1 MKRASWWVMAA
12 VILAAGALVYYVWT
26 LGRLAPPRAPAP
38 PSELPAP
45 AAPAPAPPVAP
56 AIRFPIEAPTP
67 PAGVTAE
74 PLPPLERSDATIQ
87 PALARV
93 LGQQTWATYFYPD
106 LIIRHIVATVD
117 NLPRKVAPTRVMP
130 VKPAPGAFH
139 AEAGN
144 DGLVISAYNA
154 ARYEGYMTVLRQVS
168 IPALVDVY
176 VRYYPLFQRAY
187 EELGY
192 PNRYFNDRLFE
203 AIDDLLAAPDPEG
216 PVQLVQPKVLYQFAD
231 PDLESRSAGQ
241 KVMIRIGRDNEA
253 KAKDALKALR
263 KELLR
268 RTTTP
273 EGDTG
278 GGPHS

>member
-1 MKRASWWVMAA
+1 MRRASWWVMAL
-12 VILAAGALVYYVWT
+12 VVLAAVGLVYYVWM
-26 LGRLAPPRAPAP
+26 LGRLAPPRATPPPPELAP
-38 PSELPAP
+38 P
-45 AAPAPAPPVAP
+45 AAPEQAPPAAP
-56 AIRFPIEAPTP
+56 AIRFPVETPAPAAGEAK
-67 PAGVTAE
+67 E

-87 PALARV
+87 AALARV
-93 LGQQTWATYFYPD
+93 LGKQTWATYFYPD

-130 VKPAPGAFH
+130 VKPAPGAFR

-176 VRYYPLFQRAY
+176 VRFYPLFQRAY

-203 AIDDLLAAPDPEG
+203 AIDDLLAAPEPAG
-216 PVQLVQPKVLYQFAD
+216 PVRLAQPKVLYEFAD

-241 KVMIRIGRDNEA
+241 KIMLRIGPDNEA
-253 KAKDALKALR
+253 HAKDALKELR
-263 KELLR
+263 RQLLR
-268 RTTTP
+268 HTAAS
-273 EGDTG
+273 DAG
-278 GGPHS
+278 GAALPRP